1 MRCAVLASADSWYL
15 RDLRRAAGDRHVV
28 DCVAFDRIS
37 ATLDGPGHSLR
48 AALDDA
54 PERRPPVIDWNSY
67 DAVLVRTMPPGS
79 LEQVVF
85 RMDALGRYQQQ
96 GGVVVNPP
104 RAVEAAVDKYLTSA
118 RLQAAGLDTPRTW
131 VGQHPDDALAAFHAL
146 GGDVVVKPLFG
157 SEGRGIL
164 RVADPDLAVR
174 VFKTLAQ
181 LHSILYL
188 QEFIQHLGHDI
199 RLLVIGDETYGMRR
213 FNPLDW
219 RTNVS
224 RGAVGEAFA
233 PDERLIE
240 MARCAASSVGAP
252 IAGVDLLPARDGRL
266 LAIEVNAVPGWKA
279 LAQAVGVD
287 IAERIWRFV
296 ERAVERRSGAAHVG

>member
-1 MRCAVLASADSWYL
+1 MRCAVLASPDSWYL
-15 RDLRRAAGDRHVV
+15 RDLRRAAGERHRV
-28 DCVAFDRIS
+28 DCIAFDRIS
-37 ATLDGPGHSLR
+37 TTLDGVRHSLQ
-48 AALDDA
+48 ATLDDA
-54 PERRPPVIDWNSY
+54 PERRPPKVDWNAY

-85 RMDALGRYQQQ
+85 RMDALGRYEQQ

-118 RLQAAGLDTPRTW
+118 RLQAAGLETPRTW
-131 VGQHPDDALAAFHAL
+131 VGQHPDDALEAFHAL

-157 SEGRGIL
+157 SEGRGII

-174 VFKTLAQ
+174 VFKTIAQ
-181 LHSILYL
+181 LNAVLYL
-188 QEFIQHLGHDI
+188 QEFVDHLGHDI

-213 FNPLDW
+213 HNPLDW

-224 RGAVGEAFA
+224 RGAVGEAFT
-233 PDERLIE
+233 PNDQLIE
-240 MARCAASSVGAP
+240 MARRAAASVGAP
-252 IAGVDLLPARDGRL
+252 VAGVDLLPTRDGRL

-279 LAQAVGVD
+279 LAQAVDVD
-287 IAERIWRFV
+287 IAARVWRFV
-296 ERAVERRSGAAHVG
+296 EAAVERRSGVAHVG